1 MAREPFVAFVSPG
14 RMHLSLRTQAAN
26 DNLPPAAMA
35 PPRRADG
42 GASTRW
48 PLINRLHLRS
58 EDAGAQAA
66 NEFAQRPVRKIR
78 AWL

>member
-1 MAREPFVAFVSPG
+1 MMQDPFAAFASPG
-14 RMHLSLRTQAAN
+14 RVHLALRTLAAN

-48 PLINRLHLRS
+48 PLINRLDLRS
-58 EDAGAQAA
+58 DDAGAQAA
-66 NEFAQRPVRKIR
+66 NEFAQRPERKIR